1 MLGKKLSNILKGGAG
16 GGILVVLLGKAWQ
29 MAKEEFIG
37 KMGGSIVN
45 TIINPKGRE
54 DENYFGADL
63 LEANLTPD
71 QRKIVQDGILLA
83 EEYDKKHGTRSA
95 QDFRIIVTVRDKGV
109 PAGTARPGIKILEDA
124 GKNCNDKEEFFMF
137 MQAVGAMHGSL
148 MTKEMFFHLAETE
161 ILPFLKTKGTAIMK
175 SVASSAKEAA
185 TFVES
190 KLNERME
197 EHKKRKWTNYFIN

>member
-83 EEYDKKHGTRSA
+83 EEYDKKNGERSA
-95 QDFRIIVTVRDKGV
+95 QDFRIIVTVRDKGL
-109 PAGTARPGIKILEDA
+109 PTGTVRPGIKIIEDA
-124 GKNCNDKEEFFMF
+124 GKKCKTKEEFFLF

-148 MTKEMFFHLAETE
+148 LTKEKFFYLAETK
-161 ILPFLKTKGTAIMK
+161 ILPFLETKGIAIAK
-175 SVASSAKEAA
+175 SVANSVKNTAIAA
-185 TFVES
+185 EK
-190 KLNERME
+190 KL
-197 EHKKRKWTNYFIN
+197 KKRMDDHDKRGWKNYFIN